1 MTALQ
6 VSYEFFT
13 PRKLPILFLD
23 LAQGKLDESFGVLLL
38 GQPWMSWGGGLG
50 VSGLMVFGPAALR
63 STVGSRSIA
72 CPDRVDKP

>member
-1 MTALQ
+1 MQ

-38 GQPWMSWGGGLG
+38 GQPWMSWGGGG
-50 VSGLMVFGPAALR
+50 VRGFGFNGVWT
-63 STVGSRSIA
+63 SSSSKYGWISIDCMSRSS
-72 CPDRVDKP
+72 R

>member
-38 GQPWMSWGGGLG
+38 GQPWMSWGGVRGFGFNG
-50 VSGLMVFGPAALR
+50 VWTSSSSKYDL
-63 STVGSRSIA
+63 IE
-72 CPDRVDKP
+72 